1 MTVSDNSTRT
11 GGQPMTTYTAVNKA
25 GFVLAVLLGL
35 VNVAALA
42 NPTPEG
48 EVGPPLAILVVDAVL
63 GAGIIVAVVIG
74 WLRSSR
80 PAIRAATVLLILAA
94 ITALPAFVSPD
105 VPSALVAA
113 AGIYV
118 LFTIL
123 TIVLMLKPRQS

>member
-11 GGQPMTTYTAVNKA
+11 GGPPMTTYTAVNKA

-48 EVGPPLAILVVDAVL
+48 ELGPPLAILVVDAVL